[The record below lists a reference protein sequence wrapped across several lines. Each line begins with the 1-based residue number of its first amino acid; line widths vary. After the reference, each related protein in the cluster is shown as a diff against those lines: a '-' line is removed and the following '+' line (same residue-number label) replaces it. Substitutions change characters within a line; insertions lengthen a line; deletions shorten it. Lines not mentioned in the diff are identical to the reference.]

1 MAKPRKRRSPVD
13 RIMDGMRRCA
23 RSHRMACRGEVVH
36 QEFLRRWAAVDQ
48 EERRFRRL
56 VQRVLREARKGATHG

>member
-1 MAKPRKRRSPVD
+1 MTTPRKRRIPVD
-13 RIMDGMRRCA
+13 RIMEGMTRCA
-23 RSHRMACRGEVVH
+23 RFHRWACRGEVVH
-36 QEFLRRWAAVDQ
+36 QEFLQRWAAVDQ

>member
-23 RSHRMACRGEVVH
+23 VASEDAQHPGISRE
-36 QEFLRRWAAVDQ
+36 EFQRRWDAVAQQ
-48 EERRFRRL
+48 ECRFQRL
-56 VQRVLREARKGATHG
+56 VQRVLREARKGDTP